1 MIRLACV
8 ALLLCAGLYA
18 QTPQADDTD
27 RAEIVRL
34 EKVWNNAHVLGD
46 ADALDRLWSD
56 DLEVAVPK
64 MPVMNKKEL
73 VAFVRSGRMKFT
85 VYDTSDVN
93 IRIFGQTAIVTG
105 GLQRKRTINGNEV
118 NDNWRFTKVYV
129 RGASGWHVVSFHA
142 SEAAN
147 P

>member
-1 MIRLACV
+1 MKFLACL
-8 ALLLCAGLYA
+8 ALLFCAGLYA
-18 QTPQADDTD
+18 QPPQADDTD

-46 ADALDRLWSD
+46 ADALDRLWAD

-64 MPVMNKKEL
+64 MPVMKKKEL
-73 VAFVRSGRMKFT
+73 VSFVRSGRMKFT

-93 IRIFGQTAIVTG
+93 IRIVGQTAIVTG

-118 NDNWRFTKVYV
+118 NDKWRFTKVYV
-129 RGASGWHVVSFHA
+129 RGANGWRVASFHA

>member
-1 MIRLACV
+1 MTGLACL

-18 QTPQADDTD
+18 QPQADDAD

-46 ADALDRLWSD
+46 ADALDRLWAD

-73 VAFVRSGRMKFT
+73 VSFVRSGRMKFT

-129 RGASGWHVVSFHA
+129 RGANGWRVASFHA

>member
-1 MIRLACV
+1 
-8 ALLLCAGLYA
+8 
-18 QTPQADDTD
+18 
-27 RAEIVRL
+27 
-34 EKVWNNAHVLGD
+34 
-46 ADALDRLWSD
+46 
-56 DLEVAVPK
+56 

-73 VAFVRSGRMKFT
+73 VSFVRSGRMKFT

-129 RGASGWHVVSFHA
+129 RGANGWRVASFHA

>member
-8 ALLLCAGLYA
+8 ALLLWAGLYA
-18 QTPQADDTD
+18 QTPQTDDTD